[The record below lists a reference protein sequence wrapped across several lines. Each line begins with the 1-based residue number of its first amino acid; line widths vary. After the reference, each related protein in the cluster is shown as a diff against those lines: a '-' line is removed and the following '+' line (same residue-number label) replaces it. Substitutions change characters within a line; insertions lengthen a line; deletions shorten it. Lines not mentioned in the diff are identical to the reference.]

1 MCICRKIKNQSNC
14 PDKIVNW
21 FIGFATGVALQLN
34 LIIAPWGGFW
44 QLINCCRRKNLT
56 ADYVQKESIIWKLIF

>member
-34 LIIAPWGGFW
+34 LIIAPQGHSW
-44 QLINCCRRKNLT
+44 QLINCCQRKKL
-56 ADYVQKESIIWKLIF
+56 AVDYV